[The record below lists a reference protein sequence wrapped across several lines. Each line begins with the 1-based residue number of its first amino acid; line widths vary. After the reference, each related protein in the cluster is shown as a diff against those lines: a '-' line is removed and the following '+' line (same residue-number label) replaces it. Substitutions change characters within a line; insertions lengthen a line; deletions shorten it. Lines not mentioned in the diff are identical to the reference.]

1 MLSSRSECTA
11 LSVGVGAR
19 NHYSLERRFVREI
32 VNQYDLESTAYMV
45 DYENLSVDRD
55 DGVATVTL
63 DSTAGR
69 NALTLEMADELTSI
83 AATLGDDPDVRCIAL
98 THAGDFFGAGA
109 DLSRFAGDES
119 DAPLLRKLAG
129 RAHEAIAQFHRTKTP
144 VVGGI
149 NGIAAG
155 FGFSLAL
162 MPDLVVLG
170 EDATLRFAYPGI
182 GLTGDGGSTFFLPR
196 LVGLR
201 TAKEIVLRDEP
212 IGADEAVEMGL
223 ATEVAPA
230 GGFDDRLESVAADIA
245 SGPTH
250 AFGTTTRLLTDSYER
265 SLESQ
270 LAAEADAIAGATRTE
285 DYERGLEAFFGDGDP
300 DFVGR

>member
-1 MLSSRSECTA
+1 MAHVMPE
-11 LSVGVGAR
+11 
-19 NHYSLERRFVREI
+19 
-32 VNQYDLESTAYMV
+32 
-45 DYENLSVDRD
+45 YENLTVDRD

-69 NALTLEMADELTSI
+69 NAMTLEMADELVS
-83 AATLGDDPDVRCIAL
+83 AAARLGDDPDVRCIVL

-109 DLSRFAGDES
+109 DLSQFAGDES
-119 DAPLLRKLAG
+119 DAPLLRELAG
-129 RAHEAIAQFHRTKTP
+129 RAHEAIVQFHRTETP
-144 VVGGI
+144 VVGGVD
-149 NGIAAG
+149 GVAAG
-155 FGFSLAL
+155 IGFSLSL
-162 MPDLVVLG
+162 IPDWVVLG
-170 EDATLRFAYPGI
+170 EDATLKFAYPGI
-182 GLTGDGGSTFFLPR
+182 GLTGDGGATFFLPR

-201 TAKEIVLRDEP
+201 TAKELVLRDEP
-212 IGADEAVEMGL
+212 IAPEEAVEMGL

-230 GGFDDRLESVAADIA
+230 GEFEDRLESVAAEIA
-245 SGPTH
+245 SGPTR
-250 AFGTTTRLLTDSYER
+250 ALGTTTRLLTDSYER

>member
-1 MLSSRSECTA
+1 MD
-11 LSVGVGAR
+11 
-19 NHYSLERRFVREI
+19 
-32 VNQYDLESTAYMV
+32 YD
-45 DYENLSVDRD
+45 NLSVEHD

-63 DSTAGR
+63 ESTAGR
-69 NALTLEMADELTSI
+69 NALSLEMANELVSVAT
-83 AATLGDDPDVRCIAL
+83 TLGEESDVRCIVL

-109 DLSRFAGDES
+109 DLSQFSGDES
-119 DAPLLRKLAG
+119 DAPILRELAG
-129 RAHEAIAQFHRTKTP
+129 RAHEAIVQFHRTDTP
-144 VVGGI
+144 VVGGV
-149 NGIAAG
+149 NGVAAG
-155 FGFSLAL
+155 IGFSLAL

-170 EDATLRFAYPGI
+170 EDAVLKFAYPGI

-201 TAKEIVLRDEP
+201 TAKEIVLRDEAIAP
-212 IGADEAVEMGL
+212 EEAVEMGL
-223 ATEVAPA
+223 ASEVAPENE
-230 GGFDDRLESVAADIA
+230 FDDRLDAVAADLA

-250 AFGTTTRLLTDSYER
+250 ALGTATRLLTESYDR

-270 LAAEADAIAGATRTE
+270 LAAEVDAIAGATHTE